1 MKTLYLARH
10 AKSDWKT
17 VGQNDYDRPLN
28 KRGREDAPVMA
39 KRLIER
45 ACVPEYIKSS
55 SAKRTTETSTLF
67 LKEFE
72 LPDSS
77 VEFIDNLYLA
87 DYDTIQEEIWKTNY
101 AISSLMVV
109 AHNPGIEYAI
119 SHFINQII
127 ERVPTC
133 SIAKIEFPNADSW
146 TDVQFRQGTLIFFD
160 YPKNSLLSIKQS

>member
-10 AKSDWKT
+10 AKSDWKA

-28 KRGREDAPVMA
+28 KRGSEDAPVMA

-45 ACVPEYIKSS
+45 SSIPEYIKSS
-55 SAKRTTETSTLF
+55 SARRTTETSTLF
-67 LKEFE
+67 LKEFA

-77 VEFIDNLYLA
+77 VEYINNLYLA
-87 DYDTIQEEIWKTNY
+87 DYDTIQEEIWKTKDD
-101 AISSLMVV
+101 ISSLMIV

-119 SHFINQII
+119 SYFINQII

-133 SIAKIEFPNADSW
+133 AIAKIEFPNATSW
-146 TDVQFRQGTLIFFD
+146 TDIQYRQGVLAFFD
-160 YPKNSLLSIKQS
+160 YPKNSLLSIK

>member
-17 VGQNDYDRPLN
+17 IGQNDYDRPLN

-45 ACVPEYIKSS
+45 NSIPEYIKSS
-55 SAKRTTETSTLF
+55 SAVRTTQTSNLF
-67 LKEFE
+67 LNEFVFPSSSLE
-72 LPDSS
+72 L
-77 VEFIDNLYLA
+77 IDNLYLA
-87 DYDTIQEEIWKTNY
+87 DYDTIQDEIWKT
-101 AISSLMVV
+101 ADSISSLMIV

-119 SHFINQII
+119 SHFINQMI

-133 SIAKIEFPNADSW
+133 AIAKIEFPKAESW
-146 TDVQFRQGTLIFFD
+146 TDVQFRKGVLVFFD
-160 YPKNSLLSIKQS
+160 YPKNTLSALV